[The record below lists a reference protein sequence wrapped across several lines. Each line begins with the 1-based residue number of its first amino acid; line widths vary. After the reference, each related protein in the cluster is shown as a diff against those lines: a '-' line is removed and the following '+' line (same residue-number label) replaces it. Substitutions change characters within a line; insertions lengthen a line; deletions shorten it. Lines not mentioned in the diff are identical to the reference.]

1 MRARFT
7 KSICKVLGLT
17 FCLCLQAS
25 RAEGPQPSVADTAQA
40 TTRLTSAT
48 KAHVIGKASWYGRY
62 FHGRP
67 TASGE
72 PYDMYALTAAH
83 LTLPLGTYVRVT
95 NLRNGRSA
103 VVRINDRGPY
113 IAGRII
119 DLSYGA
125 ARLLD
130 MENEGIQSVRL
141 EVVHPQTV
149 AMTAKAP
156 GERILPSN
164 F

>member
-1 MRARFT
+1 
-7 KSICKVLGLT
+7 
-17 FCLCLQAS
+17 
-25 RAEGPQPSVADTAQA
+25 
-40 TTRLTSAT
+40 
-48 KAHVIGKASWYGRY
+48 
-62 FHGRP
+62 
-67 TASGE
+67 
-72 PYDMYALTAAH
+72 MYALTAAH

-95 NLRNGRSA
+95 NLRNGKSTI
-103 VVRINDRGPY
+103 VRINDRGPY

-149 AMTAKAP
+149 AMTAKTP
-156 GERILPSN
+156 GERSLPSN